1 MRRTLLSACFALAAA
16 PAVAQIPVNLPQPSP
31 KAKAA
36 QTVGVTEMAVIYSR
50 PAVKGR
56 RIWGGLVPYGE
67 VWRAGAN
74 ENTVVNFSTPVKVE
88 GQPLAAGK
96 YGLHA
101 IPTETSWTVIFSK
114 ESRAWGSYSYDQK
127 EDALRVTVT
136 PQAGENV
143 ERLLYT
149 FDDVTDA
156 SATLSLRWEKLQ
168 VPLKIE
174 VDRVATVTAD
184 LTEQLRGLP
193 RFGWTG
199 WNGAAQ
205 WLVANG
211 GDLGLAS
218 TWVEKS
224 IGLQENGANLMTK
237 AAILEKKGDT
247 KAAAELRKKADEI
260 ATEAQRNNIGYQYLG
275 AGQVDLAIA
284 TFQKNT
290 KAFPNSWNVW
300 DSLAEGYAVKGDKKA
315 AIENYTKALSMAKDE
330 VQKKRI
336 EAELAKLR

>member
-1 MRRTLLSACFALAAA
+1 MLLSACFALAAA
-16 PAVAQIPVNLPQPSP
+16 PAVAQIPVSLPQPSP

-56 RIWGGLVPYGE
+56 KIWGGLVPYGT
-67 VWRAGAN
+67 VWRTGAN
-74 ENTVVNFSTPVKVE
+74 ENTVVTFSTPVKVE
-88 GQPLAAGK
+88 GQPLAAGR
-96 YGLHA
+96 YGLFT
-101 IPTETSWTVIFSK
+101 IPGETSWAVVFSK
-114 ESRAWGSYSYDQK
+114 ESRAWGSESYDPK
-127 EDALRVTVT
+127 EDVLRVTAV
-136 PQAGENV
+136 PQAGEHV
-143 ERLLYT
+143 ERLLFT
-149 FDDVTDA
+149 FDDVTDSSTA
-156 SATLSLRWEKLQ
+156 LTLRWEKLRLP
-168 VPLKIE
+168 VKVE

-184 LTEQLRGLP
+184 LSGQLRGLP
-193 RFGWTG
+193 RFGWQG

-205 WLVANG
+205 WLVSNG
-211 GDLGLAS
+211 GDLDLAM
-218 TWVEKS
+218 TWVDKS

-237 AAILEKKGDT
+237 AAILEKKGDAKT
-247 KAAAELRKKADEI
+247 ATDLRKKADEI

>member
-1 MRRTLLSACFALAAA
+1 MRRIPFAAGLAL
-16 PAVAQIPVNLPQPSP
+16 VALPSLAQLPVTPPGPSP
-31 KAKAA
+31 HAS
-36 QTVGVTEMAVIYSR
+36 VTETVAVTEIAVTYSR

-56 RIWGGLVPYGE
+56 KIWGGLVPYGQ

-74 ENTVVNFSTPVKVE
+74 ENTVVAFSTAVKVE
-88 GQPLAAGK
+88 GQPLPAGR

-101 IPTETSWTVIFSK
+101 IPTEGSWTVIFSK

-156 SATLSLRWEKLQ
+156 SATLSLRWERLR
-168 VPLKIE
+168 VPVKID

-184 LTEQLRGLP
+184 LSGQLRGLP
-193 RFGWTG
+193 RFGWQG

-211 GDLGLAS
+211 GDLDLA
-218 TWVEKS
+218 TAWIDKS
-224 IGLQENGANLMTK
+224 IALQENGANLMTK
-237 AAILEKKGDT
+237 AALLEKKGDA
-247 KAAAELRKKADEI
+247 KAAAELRRKADEV
-260 ATEAQRNNIGYQYLG
+260 ATEAQRNNLGYQYLG

-284 TFQKNT
+284 AFQKNA

-300 DSLAEGYAVKGDKKA
+300 DSLAEAYATKGDKKA
-315 AIENYTKALSMAKDE
+315 AIENYTKALAMTKDDA
-330 VQKKRI
+330 QKKRI
-336 EAELAKLR
+336 ETELAKLR